1 MFRWSGHESFD
12 ESFSNFS
19 STAVCLSAIDVDLW
33 FRVLFTLCLCCSP
46 ATFLALWLS
55 WKLQQQARKWNAPL
69 PCMKLQTSQGLNI
82 VWNVGTQLNQRTT
95 ILWDT
100 HRCMNIYP
108 PVYTHTL
115 CCNICCW
122 FTVTHCIM
130 HTSGRVCGVRDLVL
144 QLVNGHPELYS
155 SLRHTHTLTHTH
167 MFTQNRCV
175 GVCGFSV

>member
-100 HRCMNIYP
+100 HWCMNIYP
-108 PVYTHTL
+108 PV
-115 CCNICCW
+115 
-122 FTVTHCIM
+122 
-130 HTSGRVCGVRDLVL
+130 
-144 QLVNGHPELYS
+144 
-155 SLRHTHTLTHTH
+155 HTHTHSAATFAVGSRWHIVLCTLQGVSAVWETLSFSLLTATLNSTHHSDTHILSHTHTCLH
-167 MFTQNRCV
+167 RI
-175 GVCGFSV
+175 GV